1 MELGNREE
9 EAQKQIE
16 DCYITSAEYTR
27 RISNCAFTRV
37 SFCKRKGEPPPPLL
51 ARTHTQKNCVDLEK
65 YIRVEEKQGSK
76 PLTQY
81 SGEEEFP
88 SSTNSFLENQLSC
101 SKPMLALLAFHLVR
115 IALNPGKPREKS
127 QAIFQLFAAGN
138 LIQNSEFLKLDRG
151 IGVTRICTYSIS
163 CIDGHAK
170 GEWSK
175 REKI

>member
-16 DCYITSAEYTR
+16 DCYITSAGYTR

-37 SFCKRKGEPPPPLL
+37 SFCKRKGALS
-51 ARTHTQKNCVDLEK
+51 QKKNRVDLEK
-65 YIRVEEKQGSK
+65 YIRVEEPASKQDVV
-76 PLTQY
+76 
-81 SGEEEFP
+81 E